1 MNISFVMRCNVLRH
15 YPSTPKA
22 FLRQFLPLWRKLI
35 SSAGMLSKKDDGVCP
50 ARRVLVHVNPK
61 AHNSGATHR
70 RIASGRTE
78 RRELGEGP
86 IHGRDATSV
95 WIASHT
101 VATTTRT
108 KRMMRTKGRVAS
120 GGFAVRAAAGSAG
133 RGAGS
138 PAGRRPTRQQTLH
151 NTLARVAAQ
160 EGPITGTMMDSF
172 APIDQASG
180 ELAHIA
186 NASITESC
194 ARKMYAPECEAA
206 VNRQINIEYSIS
218 YLYHAMYAFFA
229 RDNVGL
235 PGFSEY
241 FKKESE
247 EEREHAEKLMEYQT
261 LRGGRVVLGSLM
273 SPITEFDHAD
283 KGEALYAMELAL
295 SLERLN
301 YEKLLELHAVGDK
314 NGDPQLCDFVES
326 QYLEEQLEAIKK
338 LAVFV
343 SQLRRVG
350 KGHGVYHFDLQLQ
363 N

>member
-1 MNISFVMRCNVLRH
+1 MQAVR
-15 YPSTPKA
+15 STTT
-22 FLRQFLPLWRKLI
+22 KLHGT
-35 SSAGMLSKKDDGVCP
+35 AAAVP
-50 ARRVLVHVNPK
+50 P
-61 AHNSGATHR
+61 HR
-70 RIASGRTE
+70 RANHALVSSRQAARSAHRTAASK
-78 RRELGEGP
+78 EG
-86 IHGRDATSV
+86 A
-95 WIASHT
+95 
-101 VATTTRT
+101 
-108 KRMMRTKGRVAS
+108 
-120 GGFAVRAAAGSAG
+120 
-133 RGAGS
+133 
-138 PAGRRPTRQQTLH
+138 
-151 NTLARVAAQ
+151 
-160 EGPITGTMMDSF
+160 ITGTMMEPF
-172 APIDQASG
+172 APIDQAAG
-180 ELAHIA
+180 ELAQIA
-186 NASITESC
+186 KAPITESY
-194 ARKMYAPECEAA
+194 ARKMYEPECEAA
-206 VNRQINIEYSIS
+206 VNKQINIEYSIS
-218 YLYHAMYAFFA
+218 YLYHAMYAFFD

-235 PGFSEY
+235 PGFAEY

-247 EEREHAEKLMEYQT
+247 EEREHAEKLMEYQM
-261 LRGGRVVLGSLM
+261 LRGGRVVLGNLG